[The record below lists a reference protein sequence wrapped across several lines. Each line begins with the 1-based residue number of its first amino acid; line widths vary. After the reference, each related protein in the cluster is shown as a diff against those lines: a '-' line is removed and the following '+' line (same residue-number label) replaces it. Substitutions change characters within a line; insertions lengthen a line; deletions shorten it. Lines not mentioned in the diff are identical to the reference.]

1 MLGQDVVRV
10 AGAVGYTRAQL
21 DVTDRDAVADAIGP
35 GDVVINCAAW
45 TDVDGAEEH
54 EDEALTHQPRR
65 RPQRRRGR
73 RHRRLRLERLRLRR
87 HQGRAVPRVGPG
99 QPAVG
104 LRAHQARRRA
114 RNRGGQ
120 PAPPDRPLLLAV
132 RRRREEL
139 RGDDARARS
148 RGPGRGRPGR
158 LPDLH
163 RPPRRGAGRARAQ
176 RGLRRPPPRRERLLL
191 VVRVRRARS
200 SRGPAPTRASSPA
213 PPPSSRAR
221 RRGPPTPCSPAS
233 AATGCPP
240 GSEGLDAY
248 LGVQGMKLLV
258 TGAAGFIGST
268 YVRLVQDEHDVTVLD
283 KLTYAGRRENLPG
296 RSSWSS
302 ARSRTATS
310 SSSSPRAWTRSS
322 TSPPSPTSTARS
334 PTRTPSPAR
343 T

>member
-1 MLGQDVVRV
+1 MSRGCPEAPPEMKLADILCADEDGR
-10 AGAVGYTRAQL
+10 R
-21 DVTDRDAVADAIGP
+21 RSRWDAGP
-35 GDVVINCAAW
+35 GRRARGGRGRLHPRAARR
-45 TDVDGAEEH
+45 DRSRRGRRRDRARRRGHQLRRLDGRRRRRGARGRGAE
-54 EDEALTHQPRR
+54 HQPRR

-132 RRRREEL
+132 RRRRKEL

-191 VVRVRRARS
+191 VVRVRPRDLRAGRLRHARRALHHRRVPTPGAAARVLRARQ
-200 SRGPAPTRASSPA
+200 
-213 PPPSSRAR
+213 RAR
-221 RRGPPTPCSPAS
+221 RPA
-233 AATGCPP
+233 AH
-240 GSEGLDAY
+240 L
-248 LGVQGMKLLV
+248 
-258 TGAAGFIGST
+258 AAGPRC
-268 YVRLVQDEHDVTVLD
+268 V
-283 KLTYAGRRENLPG
+283 PG
-296 RSSWSS
+296 GQG
-302 ARSRTATS
+302 AE
-310 SSSSPRAWTRSS
+310 
-322 TSPPSPTSTARS
+322 
-334 PTRTPSPAR
+334 
-343 T
+343 